1 MSYYL
6 PVLFIGFVS
15 IKGFHE
21 VIISVNFIAISI
33 PLITVAVSTT
43 YRLLLAV
50 FASVED
56 AKSSWLTG
64 NTSLFG
70 FVTNDVE
77 VKATTVI
84 HTCKTMSDTHVNTPR
99 LDIFHMQISN
109 SRPRELKFFQLVL
122 SSFVKGIEFEGL
134 VFS

>member
-1 MSYYL
+1 M
-6 PVLFIGFVS
+6 
-15 IKGFHE
+15 
-21 VIISVNFIAISI
+21 
-33 PLITVAVSTT
+33 
-43 YRLLLAV
+43 
-50 FASVED
+50 
-56 AKSSWLTG
+56 
-64 NTSLFG
+64 
-70 FVTNDVE
+70 
-77 VKATTVI
+77 VI